1 MKMLSRLS
9 KVMAIAAIF
18 WAVAVTVYLLA
29 FATATSESVVAS
41 GIPDQ
46 SPVTTRTVQQVPFIS
61 YAGPTAIAAVIGFSS
76 LLIFGAVFAW
86 KATLLP
92 AGVISIL
99 ALIATYITG
108 FTIGGFYFLGVVTLC
123 VSTLLAFVASHTD
136 WNRESM
142 S

>member
-46 SPVTTRTVQQVPFIS
+46 SPVTTRTVKEIPFIS
-61 YAGPTAIAAVIGFSS
+61 YAGPTAIAAVIAFSS
-76 LLIFGAVFAW
+76 LLISGAVLAW

-92 AGVISIL
+92 AEVISIL
-99 ALIATYITG
+99 ALVATYVTG
-108 FTIGGFYFLGVVTLC
+108 FTIGGLYFPGAAALC
-123 VSTLLAFVASHTD
+123 ISTVLAFVVTRTD
-136 WNRESM
+136 WNREAM

>member
-1 MKMLSRLS
+1 MKILSRLS
-9 KVMAIAAIF
+9 RVMAAIAML
-18 WAVAVTVYLLA
+18 WAVAAAVYLLA

-61 YAGPTAIAAVIGFSS
+61 YAGPTAIAAVIAFSS
-76 LLIFGAVFAW
+76 LLIFGAVLAW

-99 ALIATYITG
+99 ALIATY
-108 FTIGGFYFLGVVTLC
+108 VT
-123 VSTLLAFVASHTD
+123 
-136 WNRESM
+136 
-142 S
+142 

>member
-1 MKMLSRLS
+1 
-9 KVMAIAAIF
+9 MAIAAIF

-46 SPVTTRTVQQVPFIS
+46 PPITTRTIERVPFVS
-61 YAGPTAIAAVIGFSS
+61 FAGRTAIFAIIAFSS
-76 LLIFGAVFAW
+76 LLIFGAVLAW
-86 KATLLP
+86 KAILLP

-99 ALIATYITG
+99 AFIATYITG
-108 FTIGGFYFLGVVTLC
+108 FTIGGFYFLGVVMLC
-123 VSTLLAFVASHTD
+123 VSTLLAVIASRTD
-136 WNRESM
+136 WKREPM